1 MSNVHDEIQS
11 LMAAYALGAVPDEE
25 IPAIRAHILSCEE
38 CFAEAESY
46 ADTLA
51 ALSIAVGEAPL
62 PAGFADRVLEQA
74 TGGSTEVAP
83 ASKRRRS
90 AAPERRWSLG
100 IVFAAAALT
109 LLFVATGVALLDAV
123 DDRDRYREVIASMV
137 HDHDAIEL
145 TGPGGAE
152 AIVSQ
157 TDGGAVL
164 VAVDLGEAPPDRDY
178 QLWLMKD
185 GVPTAAETFD
195 VENGI
200 VIVESAHDLDGFDG
214 AAVTVEPEGGS
225 EQPTTQP
232 VISG

>member
-1 MSNVHDEIQS
+1 MSNVHEEIQS
-11 LMAAYALGAVPDEE
+11 VMAAYALGAVPDEE

-51 ALSIAVGEAPL
+51 ALSMAAGESPL
-62 PAGFADRVLEQA
+62 PAGFADRVIEKA
-74 TGGSTEVAP
+74 TGGSSEPVRAT
-83 ASKRRRS
+83 RS
-90 AAPERRWSLG
+90 RWSPAL
-100 IVFAAAALT
+100 VFVAAALT

-123 DDRDRYREVIASMV
+123 DDRDRYQEVIAAMV
-137 HDHDAIEL
+137 HDKDAIEL

-157 TDGGAVL
+157 TDRGAVL
-164 VAVDLGEAPPDRDY
+164 VAVNLGEAPPDRDY

-195 VENGI
+195 VENGV

>member
-11 LMAAYALGAVPDEE
+11 LMAAYALGAVPDDE

-51 ALSIAVGEAPL
+51 ALSVAAGEAPL
-62 PAGFADRVLEQA
+62 PAGFADRVLAQA
-74 TGGSTEVAP
+74 NGGSSEPARAP
-83 ASKRRRS
+83 R
-90 AAPERRWSLG
+90 RRWSPGL
-100 IVFAAAALT
+100 VFAGAALT
-109 LLFVATGVALLDAV
+109 LLLVATGVALLDAV
-123 DDRDRYREVIASMV
+123 DDRDRYQEVIAAMV
-137 HDHDAIEL
+137 HDEDAIEL

-157 TDGGAVL
+157 TDAGAVL
-164 VAVDLGEAPPDRDY
+164 VAVDLGEAPPNRDY

-195 VENGI
+195 VEDGI
-200 VIVESAHDLDGFDG
+200 VIVESQHDLDGFDG

>member
-1 MSNVHDEIQS
+1 MSNVHEEIQS

-51 ALSIAVGEAPL
+51 ALSSAAGEAPL

-74 TGGSTEVAP
+74 TGGSAEPARAP
-83 ASKRRRS
+83 R
-90 AAPERRWSLG
+90 RRWSPRWSPGLALAG
-100 IVFAAAALT
+100 AALT

-123 DDRDRYREVIASMV
+123 DDRARYQEVIAAMV
-137 HDHDAIEL
+137 HDEDAIEL

-157 TDGGAVL
+157 TDRGAVL
-164 VAVDLGEAPPDRDY
+164 VAVDLGEAPPNRDY

-195 VENGI
+195 VEDGI
-200 VIVESAHDLDGFDG
+200 VIVESQHDLDGFDG

>member
-1 MSNVHDEIQS
+1 MSNVHEEIQS
-11 LMAAYALGAVPDEE
+11 VMAAYALGAVPDEE

-51 ALSIAVGEAPL
+51 ALSMAAGDVPL
-62 PAGFADRVLEQA
+62 PAGFADRVIQQA
-74 TGGSTEVAP
+74 TEGSAE
-83 ASKRRRS
+83 
-90 AAPERRWSLG
+90 AAPTTRRRWSPGL
-100 IVFAAAALT
+100 VFAAAAMT

-123 DDRDRYREVIASMV
+123 DDRDRYQDVIAAMV
-137 HDHDAIEL
+137 HDPDAIEL

-157 TDGGAVL
+157 TDRGAVL

-195 VENGI
+195 VEDGV
-200 VIVESAHDLDGFDG
+200 VIVQSAHDLDGFDG